1 MQQIKSCL
9 CKQFTQ
15 LYIFYMFR
23 NFIKN
28 WFKIILWFEQLIS
41 FNLWH
46 PFHDSFILTNFEG
59 VIVMMHILLPL
70 FLKSKWLK
78 NFVYNNWRLE
88 SYILKT
94 IILCQVRC
102 DTLQL
107 YYMCGRTHMCT
118 RARTQTHIRIPIHIY
133 QSCVLWLFE

>member
-1 MQQIKSCL
+1 MQKITSCL

-28 WFKIILWFEQLIS
+28 WFKIILWFAQLIF

-46 PFHDSFILTNFEG
+46 IFHDSFILTDFEG
-59 VIVMMHILLPL
+59 VIVLMHILLSL

-88 SYILKT
+88 IYILKT
-94 IILCQVRC
+94 MLLCQGRC
-102 DTLQL
+102 DTYTAVL
-107 YYMCGRTHMCT
+107 YVWAHAHVHTCTDTYTYTHT
-118 RARTQTHIRIPIHIY
+118 YIY
-133 QSCVLWLFE
+133 INHVFYDFLR